1 MLQKTVVS
9 TRTIFFLG
17 DPLGWQDSKGEVA
30 SSSSSS
36 FVFVF
41 FWGGGGL
48 SPDDFD
54 DCKRAQDKPTSL
66 LGKIRVVWV
75 FFKRHY
81 KITT

>member
-30 SSSSSS
+30 SSSPSS
-36 FVFVF
+36 FVFV
-41 FWGGGGL
+41 WGGRGL

-66 LGKIRVVWV
+66 LGNIRLVWV
-75 FFKRHY
+75 FF
-81 KITT
+81 